1 MKKNR
6 ELYQALEL
14 AGLIPLLVWWGIER
28 IWPERMLL
36 QAVVL
41 LPGTVLLGAAS
52 VLHWR
57 LPPDRKERVTLSW
70 RLSPVHVY
78 LLFLAC
84 LVMNAAAFL
93 EAFRREASAGLT
105 EKVLLAGI
113 LLLLAGE
120 LAGYFRYF
128 RQKGKS
134 KQRHPQKK
142 KRGEDPWN

>member
-1 MKKNR
+1 MKKKW

-14 AGLIPLLVWWGIER
+14 AGLVPLLVWWGIGR

-41 LPGTVLLGAAS
+41 LPGTVLLSAAS
-52 VLHWR
+52 VLHWF
-57 LPPDRKERVTLSW
+57 LPSDRKERVTLSW

-128 RQKGKS
+128 RQKRKE
-134 KQRHPQKK
+134 KQRHP
-142 KRGEDPWN
+142 

>member
-6 ELYQALEL
+6 ELYQVLEL

-57 LPPDRKERVTLSW
+57 LPPDMKERVTLSW
-70 RLSPVHVY
+70 RLSPVHV
-78 LLFLAC
+78 FIC
-84 LVMNAAAFL
+84 C
-93 EAFRREASAGLT
+93 SWH
-105 EKVLLAGI
+105 VL
-113 LLLLAGE
+113 
-120 LAGYFRYF
+120 
-128 RQKGKS
+128 
-134 KQRHPQKK
+134 
-142 KRGEDPWN
+142 

>member
-14 AGLIPLLVWWGIER
+14 AGLIPLLAWWGIECVL
-28 IWPERMLL
+28 PERMLL

-93 EAFRREASAGLT
+93 EAFHREVSAGLT

-113 LLLLAGE
+113 FLLLVGE
-120 LAGYFRYF
+120 LAGYFRHF
-128 RQKGKS
+128 CQKRKE
-134 KQRHPQKK
+134 KQRHLQKK
-142 KRGEDPWN
+142 KRR

>member
-6 ELYQALEL
+6 ELYQVLEL

-52 VLHWR
+52 VPHWF
-57 LPPDRKERVTLSW
+57 LPSDRKERVTLSW

-93 EAFRREASAGLT
+93 EAFHREVSAGLT

-113 LLLLAGE
+113 FLLLAGE

-128 RQKGKS
+128 CQKRKE
-134 KQRHPQKK
+134 KQRHLQKK
-142 KRGEDPWN
+142 KRR

>member
-14 AGLIPLLVWWGIER
+14 AGLIPLLAWWGIER
-28 IWPERMLL
+28 VWPERMLL

-52 VLHWR
+52 VLHWC
-57 LPPDRKERVTLSW
+57 LPSDRKECVTLSW

-93 EAFRREASAGLT
+93 EAFRREVSAGLT

-120 LAGYFRYF
+120 LEGYFRYF
-128 RQKGKS
+128 RQKRKE

>member
-14 AGLIPLLVWWGIER
+14 AGLVPLLVWWGIER
-28 IWPERMLL
+28 FWPERMLL

-93 EAFRREASAGLT
+93 EAFHREVSAGLM

-113 LLLLAGE
+113 FLLLAGE

-128 RQKGKS
+128 CQKRKE
-134 KQRHPQKK
+134 KQRHLQKK
-142 KRGEDPWN
+142 KRR

>member
-14 AGLIPLLVWWGIER
+14 AGLIPLLAWWGIER
-28 IWPERMLL
+28 VWPE

-93 EAFRREASAGLT
+93 EAFHREVSAGLM

-113 LLLLAGE
+113 FLLLAGE

-128 RQKGKS
+128 CQKRKE
-134 KQRHPQKK
+134 KQRHLQKK
-142 KRGEDPWN
+142 KRR

>member
-14 AGLIPLLVWWGIER
+14 AGLVPLLVWWGIER

-93 EAFRREASAGLT
+93 EAFPTEVGAGLT

-128 RQKGKS
+128 RQKRKGQ
-134 KQRHPQKK
+134 QRYPRKK
-142 KRGEDPWN
+142 KRGEDPWD

>member
-14 AGLIPLLVWWGIER
+14 AGLIPLLAWWGIER
-28 IWPERMLL
+28 VWPERMLL

-93 EAFRREASAGLT
+93 EAFHREVSAGLT

-113 LLLLAGE
+113 FLLLAGE

-128 RQKGKS
+128 CQKRKE
-134 KQRHPQKK
+134 KQRHLQKK
-142 KRGEDPWN
+142 KRR

>member
-1 MKKNR
+1 MKKKW

-14 AGLIPLLVWWGIER
+14 AGLVPLLVWWGIGR

-41 LPGTVLLGAAS
+41 LPGTVLLSAAS
-52 VLHWR
+52 VLHWF
-57 LPPDRKERVTLSW
+57 LPSDRKERVTLSW

-128 RQKGKS
+128 RQKRKE

-142 KRGEDPWN
+142 KRR

>member
-14 AGLIPLLVWWGIER
+14 AGLIPLLAWWGIER
-28 IWPERMLL
+28 VWPERMLL
-36 QAVVL
+36 QAAVL

-52 VLHWR
+52 VLHWF
-57 LPPDRKERVTLSW
+57 LPSDRKERVTLSW

-93 EAFRREASAGLT
+93 EAFRREVSAGLIAST
-105 EKVLLAGI
+105 LGI
-113 LLLLAGE
+113 C
-120 LAGYFRYF
+120 YTTYKNSIVR
-128 RQKGKS
+128 
-134 KQRHPQKK
+134 
-142 KRGEDPWN
+142 